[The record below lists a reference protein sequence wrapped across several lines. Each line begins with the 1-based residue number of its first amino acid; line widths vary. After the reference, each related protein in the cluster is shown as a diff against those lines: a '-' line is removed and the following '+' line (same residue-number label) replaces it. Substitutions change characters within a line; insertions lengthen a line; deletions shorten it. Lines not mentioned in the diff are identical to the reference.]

1 MNHCAV
7 SVAPEQPG
15 RKRVKEPAK
24 KFSARLVRPLMPT
37 KPDEFIVSQIQSDRA
52 SDQKAIEA
60 EGFFRERKRA
70 DQTID
75 HIVFS
80 NMAPNVTSGPIWK
93 DRLPPG
99 RKSARTRRLRKRVA
113 ETKFI
118 NFVAGFFPLLG
129 QFQPHASSAQ
139 PRVPRKIHNAEN
151 AKRFFHDLFT
161 EKIDGPRQ
169 SKIYVAPD

>member
-7 SVAPEQPG
+7 RLAPEQPG

-52 SDQKAIEA
+52 SDQKPIEA

-80 NMAPNVTSGPIWK
+80 NMAPNVTSGQIWK
-93 DRLPPG
+93 ERLPPG
-99 RKSARTRRLRKRVA
+99 RKSARKRRIRKRVA
-113 ETKFI
+113 KTKMKHVARGSPPWHET
-118 NFVAGFFPLLG
+118 
-129 QFQPHASSAQ
+129 
-139 PRVPRKIHNAEN
+139 
-151 AKRFFHDLFT
+151 
-161 EKIDGPRQ
+161 
-169 SKIYVAPD
+169 

>member
-24 KFSARLVRPLMPT
+24 KFSARLVRPLTPT

-70 DQTID
+70 DQTVD

-99 RKSARTRRLRKRVA
+99 RKSARARRSRA
-113 ETKFI
+113 YI
-118 NFVAGFFPLLG
+118 NG
-129 QFQPHASSAQ
+129 S
-139 PRVPRKIHNAEN
+139 
-151 AKRFFHDLFT
+151 RFDW
-161 EKIDGPRQ
+161 
-169 SKIYVAPD
+169 

>member
-24 KFSARLVRPLMPT
+24 KSSARLVRPLTPT

-70 DQTID
+70 DQTVD

-80 NMAPNVTSGPIWK
+80 NMAPNVTSGSIWIY
-93 DRLPPG
+93 RLTPG
-99 RKSARTRRLRKRVA
+99 RMSARTNLLR
-113 ETKFI
+113 
-118 NFVAGFFPLLG
+118 
-129 QFQPHASSAQ
+129 
-139 PRVPRKIHNAEN
+139 
-151 AKRFFHDLFT
+151 
-161 EKIDGPRQ
+161 
-169 SKIYVAPD
+169 

>member
-15 RKRVKEPAK
+15 RKSVKEPAE
-24 KFSARLVRPLMPT
+24 KFSARLVRPPAPT
-37 KPDEFIVSQIQSDRA
+37 APDEFIVSQIQSDRA
-52 SDQKAIEA
+52 SDQKTVEA
-60 EGFFRERKRA
+60 EGFFREWKRA

-80 NMAPNVTSGPIWK
+80 GVAPNVTSGPIWK
-93 DRLPPG
+93 DRLAPG

-113 ETKFI
+113 QTKFI

-129 QFQPHASSAQ
+129 QFEPNASGAQ

>member
-24 KFSARLVRPLMPT
+24 KFSARLVRPLTPT

-52 SDQKAIEA
+52 SNQKTVEA

-75 HIVFS
+75 HIVIS
-80 NMAPNVTSGPIWK
+80 GVAPNVTSGPIWK
-93 DRLPPG
+93 G
-99 RKSARTRRLRKRVA
+99 R
-113 ETKFI
+113 
-118 NFVAGFFPLLG
+118 P
-129 QFQPHASSAQ
+129 AQ
-139 PRVPRKIHNAEN
+139 GR
-151 AKRFFHDLFT
+151 
-161 EKIDGPRQ
+161 
-169 SKIYVAPD
+169 

>member
-1 MNHCAV
+1 MRIARM
-7 SVAPEQPG
+7 APNPRCREQFPAN
-15 RKRVKEPAK
+15 RVNL
-24 KFSARLVRPLMPT
+24 SARLVRPLMPT
-37 KPDEFIVSQIQSDRA
+37 KPDEFIVSQIQPDRA